1 MIIQQNRKGAVCTE
15 MHSLYLGI
23 LNDDDDDDDDGGGG
37 VNNDYNTVNLQSVL
51 QHTQFVTCHSECS

>member
-1 MIIQQNRKGAVCTE
+1 

-23 LNDDDDDDDDGGGG
+23 LNDDDDDDGGGG